1 MKEVKFGLI
10 WRSGRWE
17 RVHIDFAIDRSDW
30 ITNGDLRERYIEFL
44 RALRKNEIKPS
55 TLVSFDLV
63 QCLIDDMDKNV
74 TPFSGTRY
82 DWNRDRRRCDKLRA
96 LHPVFGPR
104 QF

>member
-17 RVHIDFAIDRSDW
+17 RVHIDFAIDGADW
-30 ITNGDLRERYIEFL
+30 ITNGDLRERYIGFL

-63 QCLIDDMDKNV
+63 QCLIDDMDKNF
-74 TPFSGTRY
+74 TPFNGARY